1 MKNKIFLLAIIS
13 VFLFSGQLTLAQT
26 VEQKVTLDEKT
37 IVKGYTI
44 KYKNS
49 LFSVGVKPKSFLTK
63 TTFSLQ
69 KKDSVTSEINGLKT
83 LSAIYVVNFTNRS
96 EKPISLNLNW
106 QSFSNQPK
114 NIYWRRNETS
124 AWQQLPSKTV
134 NKSTSAEIIEAG
146 EIVLLENKPKTLADV
161 TKHISAKNVAVLD
174 AETGKVLYTK
184 NADQVKPIASLTKLM
199 TAMVFLERP
208 QPWTVV
214 SNITSEDKDIPVTIG
229 LKTNETI
236 EVKGL
241 WYAMLTK
248 SANDAAKAIARL
260 SGLDKNNFVQRM
272 NTWAK
277 ELDLKKSRFADPSGL
292 DAKNTSTALEVAQI
306 ARAAF
311 TYPDITQAVGTK
323 EVKLKTNNTNREI
336 VIKNS
341 TTLFD
346 SDLKIDAAKTG
357 YTTEAGRCQIIR
369 AIGEKRKVIVVVLD
383 SAIGQH
389 TTDAYDLGS
398 WFTKN

>member
-1 MKNKIFLLAIIS
+1 MKNKIILILA
-13 VFLFSGQLTLAQT
+13 LTLFVFSRQSTSAQT
-26 VEQKVTLDEKT
+26 ISQKISLDEKT
-37 IVKGYTI
+37 VTKGYTI
-44 KYKNS
+44 RASDGQLFVGIKPQSFVNRTAFELEKNEQATLELNKLKLLSPVYKIN
-49 LFSVGVKPKSFLTK
+49 FSNK
-63 TTFSLQ
+63 TS
-69 KKDSVTSEINGLKT
+69 
-83 LSAIYVVNFTNRS
+83 
-96 EKPISLNLNW
+96 KPISVKINW

-114 NIYWRRNETS
+114 NIYWRKNETS
-124 AWQQLPSKTV
+124 DWQQLPSKTLAK
-134 NKSTSAEIIEAG
+134 NTSAEIVEPG
-146 EIVLLENKPKTLADV
+146 EVVLLENKPQSLAEV
-161 TKHISAKNVAVLD
+161 TKYISAKNVAVLD
-174 AETGKVLYTK
+174 AETGQVLYTK

-229 LKTNETI
+229 LKTNETV
-236 EVKGL
+236 EVKSL

-272 NTWAK
+272 NAWAK

-292 DAKNTSTALEVAQI
+292 DAKNTSTALEVAQM

-311 TYPDITQAVGTK
+311 TYPDIVQATGTK
-323 EVKLKTNNTNREI
+323 EIKLKTVSSKRDLI
-336 VIKNS
+336 IKNS
-341 TTLFD
+341 TSLFD

-398 WFTKN
+398 WFTQN